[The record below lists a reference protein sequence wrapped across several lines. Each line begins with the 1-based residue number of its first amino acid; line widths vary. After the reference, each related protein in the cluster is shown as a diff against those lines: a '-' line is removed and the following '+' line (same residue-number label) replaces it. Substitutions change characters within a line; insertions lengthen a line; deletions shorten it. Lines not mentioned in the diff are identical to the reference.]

1 MVILKNLFKSFGEV
15 KICDDVNYTFRE
27 KGLTCFFGPS
37 GSGKTTIFNL
47 IAGFD
52 RSYEGEIEVN
62 NTKLKGLSLEDLCK
76 YRFNN
81 IGFIFQNYNLFKGY
95 TALENVL
102 MGIHLESDITEGEK
116 FKKALDLLNS
126 LGLEEQ
132 KNQKVE
138 TLSGGQKQRVAIA
151 RALIN
156 DPKIILA
163 DEPTGAL
170 DSESTKAIMEILKG
184 ISKTKQVIMISH
196 DEDVLEYADEVI
208 ELDDNRIKVKV
219 KNEKDEEEVAIAYE
233 ADNSKSRKEP
243 KLDKKIANSISLKN
257 FKIHMFKFILAAVII
272 AFGSSAFVASLSTK
286 KITNNIINDFKTKN
300 FFYNIGSIPTYYEGQ
315 KVTDDLTKLYD
326 DIKANENLENVYYQ
340 YDLENIKIKNG
351 DKSIEIPVKV
361 PTVIAN
367 ETMAYGNMPR
377 QRENEIAISSNV
389 ANRITDD
396 IKGLI
401 GKEVIFEY
409 IDKDGKSEEVK
420 ITVSGLTNSKYQDF
434 ILSDDLEKKIYEN
447 VQIDEENPTAISF
460 TVKDFEKIPDV
471 EKDLKSNSIG
481 VFTKANEVE
490 AFQKSFTS
498 LLKLYTVLSYLI
510 LIVGLVI
517 SAIILYRVT
526 IERYTEIGVLGALGY
541 TKSNINKIIFRES
554 IYFAILSTIIAFVSI
569 FIFDLIYKIQ
579 FGYGIEVNFVSIAIL
594 VVINLGLTMGLSGLI
609 NNKLVKSEI
618 VTALKG

>member
-62 NTKLKGLSLEDLCK
+62 DTKLNGLSIEDLCK

-116 FKKALDLLNS
+116 LKRALDLLNS

-132 KNQKVE
+132 KNQKIE
-138 TLSGGQKQRVAIA
+138 TLSGGQKQRVSIA

-156 DPKIILA
+156 EPNLILA

-170 DSESTKAIMEILKG
+170 DSESTKAIMEILKD
-184 ISKTKQVIMISH
+184 ISKSKQVIMISH

-208 ELDDNRIKVKV
+208 ELDDNKIKVRL
-219 KNEKDEEEVAIAYE
+219 KNEKDDGEVAIAYE
-233 ADNSKSRKEP
+233 ADNGKTKKEP
-243 KLDKKIANSISLKN
+243 KLDNKTAKSISLKN

-300 FFYNIGSIPTYYEGQ
+300 FFYNIGTVPTLINGE
-315 KVTDDLTKLYD
+315 KVTEDISKLYD

-340 YDLENIKIKNG
+340 YDLENLKIKSV
-351 DKSIEIPVKV
+351 DKSIDIPVKV
-361 PTVIAN
+361 PTAIAK
-367 ETMAYGNMPR
+367 ETMAYGNMPMTNK
-377 QRENEIAISSNV
+377 NEIAISSNV

-409 IDKDGKSEEVK
+409 INKEGESEEVK
-420 ITVSGLTNSKYQDF
+420 VIVSGLTNSIYQDF
-434 ILSDDLEKKIYEN
+434 ILSDDLERKIYEN
-447 VQIDEENPTAISF
+447 AQIDKENPTAISF

-471 EKDLKSNSIG
+471 EKELKSNDIG

-498 LLKLYTVLSYLI
+498 LLKVYTVLSYLI

-526 IERYTEIGVLGALGY
+526 IERYTEIGTLGALGY

-554 IYFAILSTIIAFVSI
+554 VYFAGLSTIIAFASI
-569 FIFDLIYKIQ
+569 FVFDLIYKMQ

-594 VVINLGLTMGLSGLI
+594 VVINLGLTIGLSGFI
-609 NNKLVKSEI
+609 NNKLVKTEI
-618 VTALKG
+618 VAALKS

>member
-1 MVILKNLFKSFGEV
+1 MIILKNLFKSFGEV

-52 RSYEGEIEVN
+52 RSYEGDIEVN
-62 NTKLKGLSLEDLCK
+62 DTKLNGLSIEELCK

-102 MGIHLESDITEGEK
+102 MGVHLENDITEGEK
-116 FKKALDLLNS
+116 TKRALELLNS

-132 KNQKVE
+132 KNQKIE

-156 DPKIILA
+156 EPKLILA

-170 DSESTKAIMEILKG
+170 DSESTKAIMEILKD

-208 ELDDNRIKVKV
+208 ELDDNKIKVRF

-233 ADNSKSRKEP
+233 ADNGKTKKEP
-243 KLDKKIANSISLKN
+243 KLDKKTAKSISLQN

-300 FFYNIGSIPTYYEGQ
+300 FFYNIGTVPTLANGE
-315 KVTDDLTKLYD
+315 KVTEDISKLYD
-326 DIKANENLENVYYQ
+326 DIKSNENLENIYYQ

-351 DKSIEIPVKV
+351 DKSIDIPVKV
-361 PTVIAN
+361 PTVIAK
-367 ETMAYGNMPR
+367 ETMAYGNMPMTNK
-377 QRENEIAISSNV
+377 NEIAISSNV

-409 IDKDGKSEEVK
+409 INKEDENEEVK
-420 ITVSGLTNSKYQDF
+420 VIVSGLTNSIYQDF
-434 ILSDDLEKKIYEN
+434 ILSDDLERKIYEN
-447 VQIDEENPTAISF
+447 AQIDKENPTAISF

-471 EKDLKSNSIG
+471 EKELKSNDIG

-490 AFQKSFTS
+490 AFQKSFNS
-498 LLKLYTVLSYLI
+498 LLKLYAVLSYLI

-526 IERYTEIGVLGALGY
+526 IERYTEIGTLGALGY
-541 TKSNINKIIFRES
+541 TKANINKIIFRES
-554 IYFAILSTIIAFVSI
+554 IYFAGLSTIIAFASI
-569 FIFDLIYKIQ
+569 FVFDLIYKMQ
-579 FGYGIEVNFVSIAIL
+579 FGYGIEVNFISIAIL
-594 VVINLGLTMGLSGLI
+594 VVINLGLTIGLSAFI
-609 NNKLVKSEI
+609 NNKLVKTEI
-618 VTALKG
+618 VAALKS

>member
-62 NTKLKGLSLEDLCK
+62 DTKLNGLSIEDLCK

-116 FKKALDLLNS
+116 LKRALDLLNS

-132 KNQKVE
+132 KNQKIE
-138 TLSGGQKQRVAIA
+138 TLSGGQKQRVSIA

-156 DPKIILA
+156 EPNLILA

-170 DSESTKAIMEILKG
+170 DSESTKAIMEILKD
-184 ISKTKQVIMISH
+184 ISKSKQVIMISH

-208 ELDDNRIKVKV
+208 ELDDNKIKVRL
-219 KNEKDEEEVAIAYE
+219 KNEKDDGEVAIAYE
-233 ADNSKSRKEP
+233 ADNGKTKKEP
-243 KLDKKIANSISLKN
+243 KLDNKTAKSISLKN

-300 FFYNIGSIPTYYEGQ
+300 FFYNIGTVPTLINGE
-315 KVTDDLTKLYD
+315 KVTEDISKLYD

-340 YDLENIKIKNG
+340 YDLENLKIKSG
-351 DKSIEIPVKV
+351 DKSIDIPVKV
-361 PTVIAN
+361 PTAIAK
-367 ETMAYGNMPR
+367 ETMAYGNMPMTNK
-377 QRENEIAISSNV
+377 NEIAISSNV

-409 IDKDGKSEEVK
+409 INKEGESEEVK
-420 ITVSGLTNSKYQDF
+420 VIVSGLTNSIYQDF
-434 ILSDDLEKKIYEN
+434 ILSDDLERKIYEN
-447 VQIDEENPTAISF
+447 AQIDKENPTAISF

-471 EKDLKSNSIG
+471 EKELKSNDIG

-526 IERYTEIGVLGALGY
+526 IERYTEIGTLGALGY

-554 IYFAILSTIIAFVSI
+554 VYFAGLSTIIAFASI
-569 FIFDLIYKIQ
+569 FVFDLIYKMQ

-594 VVINLGLTMGLSGLI
+594 VVINLGLTIGLSGFI
-609 NNKLVKSEI
+609 NNKLVKTEI
-618 VTALKG
+618 VAALKS

>member
-116 FKKALDLLNS
+116 FKRALDLLNS

-156 DPKIILA
+156 DSKIILA

-420 ITVSGLTNSKYQDF
+420 IAVSGLTNSKYQDF

-447 VQIDEENPTAISF
+447 AQIDEENPTAISF

-490 AFQKSFTS
+490 AFQKSFTR

-579 FGYGIEVNFVSIAIL
+579 FGYGIEVNFVSIVIL
-594 VVINLGLTMGLSGLI
+594 VVINLGLTMGLSGFI

-618 VTALKG
+618 VTALKS

>member
-52 RSYEGEIEVN
+52 RSYKGEIEVN
-62 NTKLKGLSLEDLCK
+62 DSKLNGLSIEDLCK

-116 FKKALDLLNS
+116 LKRALDLLNS

-132 KNQKVE
+132 KNQKIE
-138 TLSGGQKQRVAIA
+138 TLSGGQKQRVSIA

-156 DPKIILA
+156 EPNLILA

-170 DSESTKAIMEILKG
+170 DSESTKAIMEILKD

-208 ELDDNRIKVKV
+208 ELDDNKIKVIFK
-219 KNEKDEEEVAIAYE
+219 KEKDHEEVAIAYE
-233 ADNSKSRKEP
+233 VGDGKIKKEP
-243 KLDKKIANSISLKN
+243 KLDNKTAKSISLKN

-300 FFYNIGSIPTYYEGQ
+300 FFYNIGTVPTLINGE
-315 KVTDDLTKLYD
+315 KVTEDISELYD

-340 YDLENIKIKNG
+340 YDLENLKIKNG
-351 DKSIEIPVKV
+351 DKSIDIPVKV
-361 PTVIAN
+361 PTAIAK
-367 ETMAYGNMPR
+367 ETMAYGNIPMTNK
-377 QRENEIAISSNV
+377 NEIAISSNV

-409 IDKDGKSEEVK
+409 INKDGESEEVK
-420 ITVSGLTNSKYQDF
+420 VIVSGLTNSIYQDF
-434 ILSDDLEKKIYEN
+434 ILSDDLERKIYEN
-447 VQIDEENPTAISF
+447 AQIDKENPTAISF

-471 EKDLKSNSIG
+471 EKELKSNDIG

-526 IERYTEIGVLGALGY
+526 IERYTEIGTLGALGY

-554 IYFAILSTIIAFVSI
+554 VYFAGLSTIIAFASI
-569 FIFDLIYKIQ
+569 FVFDLIYKMQ

-594 VVINLGLTMGLSGLI
+594 VVINLGLTIGLSGFI
-609 NNKLVKSEI
+609 NNKLVKTEI
-618 VTALKG
+618 VAALKS

>member
-1 MVILKNLFKSFGEV
+1 MVILRNLFKSFGEV
-15 KICDDVNYTFRE
+15 KICDDANYTFRE
-27 KGLTCFFGPS
+27 KGLTCLFGAS

-52 RSYEGEIEVN
+52 RNFEGEIEVN
-62 NTKLKGLSLEDLCK
+62 DTKLNGLSIEELCK
-76 YRFNN
+76 YRFDN

-95 TALENVL
+95 TVLENVL

-116 FKKALDLLNS
+116 IKRALDLIKS

-132 KNQKVE
+132 KYQNIE

-170 DSESTKAIMEILKG
+170 DSESTKLIMEILKD
-184 ISKTKQVIMISH
+184 IAKTKQVIMISH
-196 DEDVLEYADEVI
+196 DENVLEYADEVI
-208 ELDDNRIKVKV
+208 ELDDNKIKVKA
-219 KNEKDEEEVAIAYE
+219 KNEKYEEEVAISYE
-233 ADNSKSRKEP
+233 TDKSKSKKGP

-257 FKIHMFKFILAAVII
+257 FKIHIFKFILAAVII
-272 AFGSSAFVASLSTK
+272 AFGSAAFVASLSTK

-300 FFYNIGSIPTYYEGQ
+300 FFYNIGTVPTYYEGQ

-326 DIKANENLENVYYQ
+326 DIKSNENLENVYYQ
-340 YDLENIKIKNG
+340 YDLENLEIKNG

-361 PTVIAN
+361 PTVIAK
-367 ETMAYGNMPR
+367 ETVAYGNMPR
-377 QRENEIAISSNV
+377 QSENEIAISSNV
-389 ANRITDD
+389 ANRITHD

-409 IDKDGKSEEVK
+409 INKEGKSEEVK
-420 ITVSGLTNSKYQDF
+420 VTVSGLTNSKYQDF
-434 ILSDDLEKKIYEN
+434 ILSDGLEKKIYEN
-447 VQIDEENPTAISF
+447 AHIDEENPTAISF

-471 EKDLKSNSIG
+471 EKELKSNSIG

-510 LIVGLVI
+510 LIVGLAI

-541 TKSNINKIIFRES
+541 TKSNINKIIFREN
-554 IYFAILSTIIAFVSI
+554 IYFATLSMISAFVLI
-569 FIFDLIYKIQ
+569 FIFDLIYKMQ
-579 FGYGIEVNFVSIAIL
+579 FGYGIEVNFVSIVVL
-594 VVINLGLTMGLSGLI
+594 VLINLALTIGLSGFI
-609 NNKLVKSEI
+609 NNKLVKAEI
-618 VTALKG
+618 VTALKS

>member
-1 MVILKNLFKSFGEV
+1 MVILRNLFKSFGEV
-15 KICDDVNYTFRE
+15 KICDDANYTFRE
-27 KGLTCFFGPS
+27 KGLTCLFGAS

-52 RSYEGEIEVN
+52 RNFEGEIEVN
-62 NTKLKGLSLEDLCK
+62 DTKLNGLSIEELCK
-76 YRFNN
+76 YRFDN

-95 TALENVL
+95 TVLENVL

-116 FKKALDLLNS
+116 IKRALDLIKS

-132 KNQKVE
+132 KYQNIE

-170 DSESTKAIMEILKG
+170 DSESTKLIMEILKD
-184 ISKTKQVIMISH
+184 IAKTKQVIMISH

-208 ELDDNRIKVKV
+208 ELDDNKIKVKA
-219 KNEKDEEEVAIAYE
+219 KNEKYEEEVAISYE
-233 ADNSKSRKEP
+233 TDKSKSKKEP

-257 FKIHMFKFILAAVII
+257 FKIHIFKFILAAVII

-300 FFYNIGSIPTYYEGQ
+300 FFYNIGTVPTYYEGQ

-326 DIKANENLENVYYQ
+326 DIKSNENLENVYYQ
-340 YDLENIKIKNG
+340 YDLENLEIKNG

-361 PTVIAN
+361 PTVIAK

-377 QRENEIAISSNV
+377 QSENEIAISSNV
-389 ANRITDD
+389 ANRITHD

-409 IDKDGKSEEVK
+409 INKEGKSEEVK
-420 ITVSGLTNSKYQDF
+420 VTVSGLTNSKYQDF
-434 ILSDDLEKKIYEN
+434 ILSDGLEKKIYEN
-447 VQIDEENPTAISF
+447 AHIDEENPTAISF

-471 EKDLKSNSIG
+471 EKELKSNSIG

-510 LIVGLVI
+510 LIVGLAI

-541 TKSNINKIIFRES
+541 TKSNINKIIFREN
-554 IYFAILSTIIAFVSI
+554 IYFATLSMISAFVLI
-569 FIFDLIYKIQ
+569 FIFDLIYKMQ
-579 FGYGIEVNFVSIAIL
+579 FGYGIEVNFVSIVVL
-594 VVINLGLTMGLSGLI
+594 VLINLALTIGLSGFI
-609 NNKLVKSEI
+609 NNKLVKAEI
-618 VTALKG
+618 VTALKS

>member
-52 RSYEGEIEVN
+52 RSYKGEIEVN
-62 NTKLKGLSLEDLCK
+62 DSKLNGLSIEDLCK

-116 FKKALDLLNS
+116 LKRALDLLNS

-132 KNQKVE
+132 KNQKIE
-138 TLSGGQKQRVAIA
+138 TLSGGQKQRVSIA

-156 DPKIILA
+156 EPNLILA

-170 DSESTKAIMEILKG
+170 DSESTKAIMEILKD

-208 ELDDNRIKVKV
+208 ELDDNKIKVIFK
-219 KNEKDEEEVAIAYE
+219 KEKDHEEVAIAYE
-233 ADNSKSRKEP
+233 VGDGKIKKEP
-243 KLDKKIANSISLKN
+243 KLDNKTAKSISLKN

-300 FFYNIGSIPTYYEGQ
+300 FFYNIGTVPTLINGE
-315 KVTDDLTKLYD
+315 KVTEDISELYD

-340 YDLENIKIKNG
+340 YDLENLKIKNG
-351 DKSIEIPVKV
+351 DKSIDIPVKV
-361 PTVIAN
+361 PTAIAK
-367 ETMAYGNMPR
+367 ETMAYGNIPMTNK
-377 QRENEIAISSNV
+377 NEIAISSNV

-409 IDKDGKSEEVK
+409 INKDGESEEVK
-420 ITVSGLTNSKYQDF
+420 VIVSGLTNSIYQDF
-434 ILSDDLEKKIYEN
+434 ILSDDLEGKIYEN
-447 VQIDEENPTAISF
+447 AQIDKENPTAISF

-471 EKDLKSNSIG
+471 EKELKSNDIG

-526 IERYTEIGVLGALGY
+526 IERYTEIGTLGALGY

-554 IYFAILSTIIAFVSI
+554 VYFAGLSTIIAFASI
-569 FIFDLIYKIQ
+569 FVFDLIYKMQ

-594 VVINLGLTMGLSGLI
+594 VVINLGLTIGLSGFI
-609 NNKLVKSEI
+609 NNKLVKTEI
-618 VTALKG
+618 VAALKS

>member
-116 FKKALDLLNS
+116 FKRALDLLNS

-156 DPKIILA
+156 DSKIILA

-208 ELDDNRIKVKV
+208 ELDDNKIKVKV

-420 ITVSGLTNSKYQDF
+420 VIVSGLTNSIYQDF

-447 VQIDEENPTAISF
+447 AQIDEENPTAISF

-554 IYFAILSTIIAFVSI
+554 VYFAGLSTIIAFASI
-569 FIFDLIYKIQ
+569 FVFDLIYKMQ

-594 VVINLGLTMGLSGLI
+594 VVINLGLTMGLSGFI

-618 VTALKG
+618 VTALKS

>member
-52 RSYEGEIEVN
+52 RSYDGEIEVN
-62 NTKLKGLSLEDLCK
+62 DTKLNGLSIEDLCK

-116 FKKALDLLNS
+116 LKRALDLLNS

-132 KNQKVE
+132 KNQKIE

-151 RALIN
+151 RELIN
-156 DPKIILA
+156 EPKIILA

-170 DSESTKAIMEILKG
+170 DSESTKAIMEILKD

-208 ELDDNRIKVKV
+208 ELDDNKIKVRLK
-219 KNEKDEEEVAIAYE
+219 KEKDEEELAIAYE
-233 ADNSKSRKEP
+233 ADNGKTKKEP
-243 KLDKKIANSISLKN
+243 KLDKKTAKSISLKN

-300 FFYNIGSIPTYYEGQ
+300 FFYNIGSIPTLINGE
-315 KVTDDLTKLYD
+315 KVTDNLSKLYD

-340 YDLENIKIKNG
+340 YDLENLKIKNG
-351 DKSIEIPVKV
+351 DKSIDIPVKV
-361 PTVIAN
+361 PTVIAK

-377 QRENEIAISSNV
+377 SNKNEIAISSNV

-396 IKGLI
+396 IKSLI
-401 GKEVIFEY
+401 GREVVFEY
-409 IDKDGKSEEVK
+409 INKEGKSEEVK
-420 ITVSGLTNSKYQDF
+420 VTVSGLTNSIYQDF
-434 ILSDDLEKKIYEN
+434 ILSDDLEGKIYEN
-447 VQIDEENPTAISF
+447 TQIDKENPTAISF

-471 EKDLKSNSIG
+471 EKELKSNDIG
-481 VFTKANEVE
+481 VFTKATEVQ

-526 IERYTEIGVLGALGY
+526 IERYTEIGTLGALGY

-554 IYFAILSTIIAFVSI
+554 IYFAALSTIIAFVSI
-569 FIFDLIYKIQ
+569 FIFDLIYKMQ

-594 VVINLGLTMGLSGLI
+594 VVINLGLTIGLSGFI
-609 NNKLVKSEI
+609 NNKLVKTEI
-618 VTALKG
+618 VAALKS

>member
-52 RSYEGEIEVN
+52 RSYKGEIEVN
-62 NTKLKGLSLEDLCK
+62 DSKLNGLSIEDLCK

-116 FKKALDLLNS
+116 LKRALDLLNS

-132 KNQKVE
+132 KNQKIE
-138 TLSGGQKQRVAIA
+138 TLSGGQKQRVSIA

-156 DPKIILA
+156 EPNLILA

-170 DSESTKAIMEILKG
+170 DSESTKAIMEILKD
-184 ISKTKQVIMISH
+184 ISKSKQVIMISH

-208 ELDDNRIKVKV
+208 ELDDNKIKVRL
-219 KNEKDEEEVAIAYE
+219 KNEKDDGEVAIAYE
-233 ADNSKSRKEP
+233 ADNGKTKKEP
-243 KLDKKIANSISLKN
+243 KLDNKTAKSISLKN

-300 FFYNIGSIPTYYEGQ
+300 FFYNIGTVPTLINGE
-315 KVTDDLTKLYD
+315 KVTEDISELYD

-340 YDLENIKIKNG
+340 YDLENLKIKSV
-351 DKSIEIPVKV
+351 DKSIDIPVKV
-361 PTVIAN
+361 PTAIAK
-367 ETMAYGNMPR
+367 ETMAYGNMPMTNK
-377 QRENEIAISSNV
+377 NEIAISSNV

-396 IKGLI
+396 IKELI

-409 IDKDGKSEEVK
+409 INKDGESEEVK
-420 ITVSGLTNSKYQDF
+420 VIVSGLTNSIYQDF
-434 ILSDDLEKKIYEN
+434 ILSDDLERKIYEN
-447 VQIDEENPTAISF
+447 AQIDKENPTAISF

-471 EKDLKSNSIG
+471 EKELKSNDIG

-526 IERYTEIGVLGALGY
+526 IERYTEIGTLGALGY

-554 IYFAILSTIIAFVSI
+554 VYFAGLSTIIAFASI
-569 FIFDLIYKIQ
+569 FVFDLIYKMQ

-594 VVINLGLTMGLSGLI
+594 VVINLGLTIGLSGFI
-609 NNKLVKSEI
+609 NNKLVKTEI
-618 VTALKG
+618 VAALKS